1 MARSAGVVS
10 CTAPARLMRGLGRR
24 GMGTG
29 GLRTHAATPCSAWAR
44 RRNIRSMSVDT
55 VIALP
60 DDLKAALDR
69 RAPSPP
75 ERDELI
81 AAALRAYF
89 AWPRP
94 DEDASDLAVINDHAD
109 ELNAE
114 AEDALSYQVPL

>member
-1 MARSAGVVS
+1 MSPFHFGS
-10 CTAPARLMRGLGRR
+10 LQGGRR
-24 GMGTG
+24 PVCSRREG
-29 GLRTHAATPCSAWAR
+29 GVPLRPMTSETV
-44 RRNIRSMSVDT
+44 VD
-55 VIALP
+55 LP

-69 RAPSPP
+69 RAPTPP
-75 ERDELI
+75 ERSELV

-94 DEDASDLAVINDHAD
+94 GEDAADLAVINAHAT

>member
-1 MARSAGVVS
+1 MLGAPRGTCRPLCIPDAYPNRAR
-10 CTAPARLMRGLGRR
+10 
-24 GMGTG
+24 
-29 GLRTHAATPCSAWAR
+29 H
-44 RRNIRSMSVDT
+44 RNIVNMSTET
-55 VIALP
+55 VVALP
-60 DDLKAALDR
+60 EDLKAALDR
-69 RAPSPP
+69 RAPNPP

-94 DEDASDLAVINDHAD
+94 GEDSSDLAVINAHSD